1 MWRGAAGTG
10 FGIPGKG
17 EDPGWILGDAGSSGA
32 CHGSGEVRS
41 GRCGDYDEEPGRVLG
56 DAGAPLTVLMS
67 SRGLR

>member
-32 CHGSGEVRS
+32 CHGSRARS
-41 GRCGDYDEEPGRVLG
+41 DLAAAVITARSRAGIGGRGRTSDCADE
-56 DAGAPLTVLMS
+56 
-67 SRGLR
+67 